1 MLRRELVADV
11 VQNSFKA
18 TAYWL
23 SGSQAM
29 KAELMRAAVDCIN
42 HVTLYWVNTYS
53 KRPPDAKHNY
63 GYERL
68 QNLVSFLPS
77 TLFLCS
83 GVYNVISP
91 VHNMWAAA
99 SESSLTLTIPALAA
113 ITICSAGEFFLF
125 YQNLGDIETYPGR
138 NVFVQF
144 YKRGVLAVKVLSKL
158 HPADPIQVAVV
169 SENVTAVLGM
179 SLPLM
184 TSFVTYFTGWTF
196 LDEVGCIMNG
206 SVQIFLAWSIFWEN
220 TQVLMGKSLSKADTM
235 VSNYAENQKNTGG
248 AGRRADNLRYQE

>member
-1 MLRRELVADV
+1 MYRRAAGWFSGFFSQKAGADAMLRRELIADV

-18 TAYWL
+18 TAFWL

-29 KAELMRAAVDCIN
+29 KAELMRAAVDCVN

-63 GYERL
+63 GYERM
-68 QNLVSFLPS
+68 QNLVAFLPS

-99 SESSLTLTIPALAA
+99 SEPTLTLTIPALAA
-113 ITICSAGEFFLF
+113 ITLCSVGEFYLF
-125 YQNLGDIETYPGR
+125 YKNLGDIETYPGH

-144 YKRGVLAVKVLSKL
+144 FKRGVLAIKVLSRL
-158 HPADPIQVAVV
+158 HPADPIQVVVV

-179 SLPLM
+179 SLPLL
-184 TSFVTYFTGWTF
+184 TSFVTYFTGLTF
-196 LDEVGCIMNG
+196 LDEVGCILNG
-206 SVQIFLAWSIFWEN
+206 SVQLYLAWSICWDN
-220 TQVLMGKSLSKADTM
+220 TQVLMGKSLSKVETL
-235 VSNYAENQKNTGG
+235 V
-248 AGRRADNLRYQE
+248 RIR